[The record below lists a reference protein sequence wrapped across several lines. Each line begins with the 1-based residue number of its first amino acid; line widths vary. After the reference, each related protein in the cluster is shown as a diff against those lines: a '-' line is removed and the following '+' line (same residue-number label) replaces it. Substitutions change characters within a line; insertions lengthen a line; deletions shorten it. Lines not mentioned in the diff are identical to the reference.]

1 VPEAEL
7 VLPQWPRCYPKFAEM
22 NDGYTGQRFE
32 RTEYVLAKGPDERY
46 QEVWD
51 LQKVATVG
59 IPNKSIPC
67 GSGTR
72 ALWATAG

>member
-1 VPEAEL
+1 LRTVQRHIASAGSGTLAAVP
-7 VLPQWPRCYPKFAEM
+7 RRYPKFAEM

-59 IPNKSIPC
+59 IPNKSIP
-67 GSGTR
+67 R
-72 ALWATAG
+72 